1 MPYENEHSCRL
12 EDPDKYDRFTRG
24 ECDQKHDNKCIDVIY
39 GWAKKEGGEK
49 SESQALR
56 YSIKVWTEGD
66 AKNHC
71 KTRGGTFEA
80 AKKSDK
86 GGKSEMKDEVTVE
99 SFKVAY
105 PDIFQSIVA
114 EAYDKGVADGK
125 DQGKKEG
132 VESERARIQGVETQ
146 LIPGH
151 EKLIA
156 GLKYDGKTTG
166 PEAAVKILEAEKNL
180 RSGIV
185 SNLAA
190 DAVKPIAQPTPPVV
204 DGEGVDPNLPV
215 EERAKQRWDKNPKIR
230 EEFNNSFNSYLAFLK
245 HEEAGHV
252 RILKKGGNKE

>member
-1 MPYENEHSCRL
+1 MTN
-12 EDPDKYDRFTRG
+12 PDQYDRFTRG

-39 GWAKKEGGEK
+39 GWKKKEGKEV
-49 SESQALR
+49 SEVQALR
-56 YSIKVWTEGD
+56 YSIKVWKEGD
-66 AKNHC
+66 ARAHC
-71 KTRGGTFEA
+71 KSRGGSFEA
-80 AKKSDK
+80 AKKK
-86 GGKSEMKDEVTVE
+86 EKEGKAIMGNETVTKE
-99 SFKVAY
+99 SFKEAY
-105 PDIFQSIVA
+105 PDLFA
-114 EAYDKGVADGK
+114 EIDKEAFERGLSEGMAKGK
-125 DQGKKEG
+125 QEG
-132 VESERARIQGVETQ
+132 WMEGSEHERKRIQGVETQ

-156 GLKYDGKTTG
+156 DLKYDGKTTG

-215 EERAKQRWDKNPKIR
+215 EERAKQRWDRNPKIR
-230 EEFNNSFNSYLAFLK
+230 EEFNNAFNSYLAFLK

-252 RILKKGGNKE
+252 RILVKGGNKE